1 MENRIQIV
9 RENLGLTQVDFA
21 KLVNIPV
28 KSIRNWEQR
37 IRVPA
42 DYIIELILDY
52 VLRMQNEE
60 TYSQEVNYIPSFLVI
75 KEKIN
80 EVVVKYNIER
90 VYLYG
95 SYAKGVQKPESDI
108 DLYMVSDIADIE
120 YFGVIEDLRRA
131 LNKKVDLLSNKT
143 IKKNSP
149 IEEEIARTG
158 ILIYERRKKS

>member
-60 TYSQEVNYIPSFLVI
+60 IYSQEHNYIPSFLVI
-75 KEKIN
+75 KKKIK
-80 EVVVKYNIER
+80 EVVLKYKIER

-95 SYAKGVQKPESDI
+95 SYAKGTQRPESDI

-120 YFGVIEDLRRA
+120 YFGVIEDLRGS

-143 IKKNSP
+143 VKKNSP
-149 IEEEIARTG
+149 IEEEIERTG
-158 ILIYERRKKS
+158 ILIYERRKIH